1 MSKNTKEN
9 LSVLS
14 MFCGCGGLD
23 LGFEEA
29 GFNCIWANDSNKDAC
44 QTYRRNFNGDR
55 LHEGNIKELDP
66 PEKETV
72 ENLTVLLG
80 GFPCQAFSNAGQ
92 RKGIDDHRGQLYK
105 FCLNYIER
113 LQPKFAVFE
122 NVRGLLTIAGKE
134 KHLLD
139 EILEELEGLGYIPHV
154 KLLNA
159 SNYGVPQKR
168 MRVFIVAHRKDLNL
182 TYRFPK
188 TMVTEGLN
196 LGCVLKVPK
205 NTPNQDQV
213 IKLNPQA
220 HILGDMVPEGGSWKD
235 IPYDSLPDRL
245 KKIRDDMRKYRW
257 PNFYRRFGRD
267 EIAGTI
273 TAAFKPE
280 NAGVWHPTIK
290 RPFSVREIARIQS
303 FPDSFIFDGSSVKSL
318 YQMIGNAVPPKLAKA
333 VAKSI
338 LDSLAGNSID
348 SPTRDYLSVRESGL
362 PIRPEADELV
372 FNPEKKNQQL
382 SLKCI

>member
-1 MSKNTKEN
+1 MSKKTKN
-9 LSVLS
+9 SLSVLS

-29 GFNCIWANDSNKDAC
+29 GFDCIWANDSNKDAC
-44 QTYRRNFNGDR
+44 QTYKANFEGNL
-55 LHEGNIKELDP
+55 LHEGNIEDIEP
-66 PEKETV
+66 PTKETIKD
-72 ENLTVLLG
+72 LTVLLG

-105 FCLNYIER
+105 FCMEYIDR
-113 LQPKFAVFE
+113 LQPKFVVFE

-154 KLLNA
+154 KLVEA
-159 SNYGVPQKR
+159 SNYGVPQR
-168 MRVFIVAHRKDLNL
+168 RIRVFIVAHRKDLNL

-188 TMVTEGLN
+188 TKVVEGLN
-196 LGCVLKVPK
+196 LGNILKIPK
-205 NTPNQDQV
+205 KTPNQDQV
-213 IKLNPQA
+213 IRLNPQA
-220 HILGDMVPEGGSWKD
+220 HILGDMVPEGGSWKS

-245 KKIRDDMRKYRW
+245 KRIRDDMRKYRW
-257 PNFYRRFGRD
+257 PNFYRRFSRE

-303 FPDSFIFDGSSVKSL
+303 FPDTFIFEGSSIKSL
-318 YQMIGNAVPPKLAKA
+318 YQMIGNAVPPKLAEA
-333 VAKSI
+333 VATSI
-338 LDSLAGNSID
+338 LSSLEEKTIKT
-348 SPTRDYLSVRESGL
+348 PTRDYLSVRESGT
-362 PIRPEADELV
+362 PIRPEADELI
-372 FNPEKKNQQL
+372 FNPEDQTHQQ